1 MFTLENVKYKDVLQI
16 QNLKIHSGKV
26 TVIVG
31 ESGSGKST
39 LLRLLNRMVNPTEG
53 EIFYNGKNIREI
65 NPVNLRRKVVMLPQ
79 NPIMFPG
86 TIKDNLLI
94 GFKFSEKPLVDDN
107 KLSEAMKIVKLDK
120 KPDDKVDKL
129 SGGEKQRVALCRTM
143 LLEPEVFLLDEPS
156 SALDEGTEDII
167 IKNIIDYVVE
177 NKKTLVMVTHS
188 IKIAEEY
195 GENILEI
202 GNGKVIRNE
211 MR

>member
-1 MFTLENVKYKDVLQI
+1 
-16 QNLKIHSGKV
+16 

-107 KLSEAMKIVKLDK
+107 KLNEAMKIVKLDK
-120 KPDDKVDKL
+120 KLDDKVDKL
-129 SGGEKQRVALCRTM
+129 S
-143 LLEPEVFLLDEPS
+143 
-156 SALDEGTEDII
+156 
-167 IKNIIDYVVE
+167 
-177 NKKTLVMVTHS
+177 
-188 IKIAEEY
+188 
-195 GENILEI
+195 
-202 GNGKVIRNE
+202 
-211 MR
+211 

>member
-107 KLSEAMKIVKLDK
+107 KLNEAMKIVKLDK
-120 KPDDKVDKL
+120 KLDDKVDKL